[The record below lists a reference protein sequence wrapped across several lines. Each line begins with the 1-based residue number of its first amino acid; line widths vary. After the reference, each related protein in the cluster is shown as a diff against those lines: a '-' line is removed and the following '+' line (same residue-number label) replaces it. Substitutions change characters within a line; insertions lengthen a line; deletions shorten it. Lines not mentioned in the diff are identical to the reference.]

1 MTEGDD
7 EFSGAEELRLLAD
20 SVATLLARAGGSE
33 RARKSR
39 GSRSGVD
46 RVVWSEIAAAGVLSV
61 MTRESAGG
69 LGMGLQAGGIIARE
83 FGRALAPEP
92 FVPVVGLAAGLLE
105 RLAPEH
111 EVLGE
116 IISGETIPAIANFR
130 TRAKSGVS
138 KKNKTYYAERQIN
151 GAKAWV
157 ANAGGGDLHLV
168 IASSANGSEPGLYL
182 VEADADGITPRPAKQ
197 SDGSYLY
204 DVTYLE
210 TPAALIA
217 SGANFPL
224 ALSGS
229 IDDAT
234 ALAASQLLG
243 IAGEALKL
251 TIEFLKTREQ
261 FGKPIGAFQALQHRA
276 VDMHI
281 AYEIAEA
288 GISRSLALM
297 DETKD
302 PTIRAMQA
310 SRAKARAGETALK
323 ITREAIQ
330 LHGAVGYT
338 DEFDIGLYLNRALV
352 LSAYLGDAAAHRKR
366 WLELKGA

>member
-1 MTEGDD
+1 MTEGNDN
-7 EFSGAEELRLLAD
+7 FSGAEELRLLAD

-92 FVPVVGLAAGLLE
+92 FAPVVGLAAGLLE

-111 EVLGE
+111 AVLGE
-116 IISGETIPAIANFR
+116 IISGETIPAIAVFER
-130 TRAKSGVS
+130 VKSGVS
-138 KKNKTYYAERQIN
+138 TKIQTYYNDGKIN

-157 ANAGGGDLHLV
+157 ANAVGADLHLV
-168 IASSANGSEPGLYL
+168 IASSANVSEPGLYL
-182 VEADADGITPRPAKQ
+182 VDAAADGITPSAAKQ

-204 DVTYLE
+204 DVTYIE
-210 TPAALIA
+210 TPATLIA
-217 SGANFPL
+217 SGANLPQ
-224 ALSGS
+224 ALSGA

-288 GISRSLALM
+288 GINRCLAIM

-330 LHGAVGYT
+330 MHGAVGYT

-352 LSAYLGDAAAHRKR
+352 LSAFLGDAAVHRKR